1 MNTIRR
7 KELEGIVAALEDIRE
22 SIDCILYDEQEAYD
36 NLPESLQ
43 ESERGEA
50 MENAIDAMGD
60 AENMLEDVISYLN
73 DAIEV

>member
-1 MNTIRR
+1 MNKIRR

-22 SIDCILYDEQEAYD
+22 SIDFILYDEQEAYD

-50 MENAIDAMGD
+50 METAIDAMGD
-60 AENMLEDVISYLN
+60 AESMLEDVISYLN